1 MLAVDLINRVSRILN
16 DEEDGARRWG
26 QSELLEWLNDGQR
39 EVVLHRPDAS
49 VKSVEFTCINNTR
62 QTLPEEALSLVDVVR
77 NTDGTPIF
85 QMASLEWGCLD
96 HGMESDRIDLFSFD
110 ERNPRA
116 FYLHPIPDAGSVVEL
131 VYSVL
136 PQEVVVTDFDG
147 DASLLSISA
156 IYANAVLDYMLFRAL
171 QKEDD
176 AASSSRAAAHY
187 EAFLTSLAGKRAADK
202 EISSEPV

>member
-1 MLAVDLINRVSRILN
+1 VLAVDLINRVSRILN

-26 QSELLEWLNDGQR
+26 RSELLEWLNDGQR
-39 EVVLHRPDAS
+39 EVVLHRPDSS
-49 VKSVEFTCINNTR
+49 VRNVEFSCINNAR
-62 QTLPEEALSLVDVVR
+62 QTLPEEALSLVDVMR
-77 NTDGTPIF
+77 NADGTPIF

-96 HGMESDRIDLFSFD
+96 HGMESERIDLFSFD

-136 PQEVVVTDFDG
+136 PQEVVVTDFESDTS
-147 DASLLSISA
+147 ALSISA

-202 EISSEPV
+202 AINSEPV